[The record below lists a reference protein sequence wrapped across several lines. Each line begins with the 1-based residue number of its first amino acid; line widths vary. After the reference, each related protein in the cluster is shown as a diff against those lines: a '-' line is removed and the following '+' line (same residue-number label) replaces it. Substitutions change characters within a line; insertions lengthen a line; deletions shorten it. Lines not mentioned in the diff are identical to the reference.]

1 MYHTFINSKCSRTA
15 IMNVIDEIQQVVD
28 TSLDAFMDDENIQG
42 IVSDINEIDQ
52 IIEQIFVFTRSV
64 ATLHGGKKGISDI
77 NWVDE
82 YNKVYSGSL
91 IPYEYKNQLNF
102 LLCSESEAVIKG
114 YTNPSNDSVR
124 LYYSLERQVSN
135 LNIAVD
141 TLALLDFSGDDE
153 LSKYH
158 DIQRSLFNK
167 LESAVYETLRDVMTQ
182 IMFHALHSKDDTIRE
197 RFITFSEI

>member
-15 IMNVIDEIQQVVD
+15 IMNVIDEIQQIVD

-42 IVSDINEIDQ
+42 IISDINEIDQ

-82 YNKVYSGSL
+82 YNKVYSESL

-102 LLCSESEAVIKG
+102 ILCSESKAAIKG
-114 YTNPSNDSVR
+114 YTNDSVR
-124 LYYSLERQVSN
+124 LYYTLERQMSN
-135 LNIAVD
+135 LSIAVD
-141 TLALLDFSGDDE
+141 TLALLDFSGNDE

-167 LESAVYETLRDVMTQ
+167 LESAVFEVLRDVLSQ
-182 IMFHALHSKDDTIRE
+182 IMYHALHSKDDVIRE

>member
-15 IMNVIDEIQQVVD
+15 IMNVIDEIQQVVG
-28 TSLDAFMDDENIQG
+28 TSLDAFIKDENIQG

-91 IPYEYKNQLNF
+91 IPYEYRKQLNF
-102 LLCSESEAVIKG
+102 SLISESEAVING
-114 YTNPSNDSVR
+114 CTNDSVR
-124 LYYSLERQVSN
+124 LYYSLERQMSN
-135 LNIAVD
+135 LSVAVD
-141 TLALLDFSGDDE
+141 TLALLDFSDNDE

-167 LESAVYETLRDVMTQ
+167 LESAVYETVSDVMSQ

-197 RFITFSEI
+197 RFITISEI